1 MVSRRVLGWGS
12 GVGVVLAVVSG
23 GLVNQLQAGWP
34 WWVAAAVVTLTAGVL
49 AGWLAA
55 ATAGGGRVRVDDGG
69 VYAGQDVAGRVR
81 TRVRG
86 AGASGRG
93 RGGGTRI
100 GRGAVGAG
108 RDITGD
114 VDTDVQS

>member
-1 MVSRRVLGWGS
+1 MSRRVFGWGS

-23 GLVNQLQAGWP
+23 GLVNELHGGWP
-34 WWVAAAVVTLTAGVL
+34 WWMAAAVVTLAAAT
-49 AGWLAA
+49 LAA
-55 ATAGGGRVRVDDGG
+55 WLATAGGGQVQVDEGG
-69 VYAGQDVAGRVR
+69 VYAGRNVDGRVR

-86 AGASGRG
+86 AGSSSQR

-108 RDITGD
+108 QDVTGD
-114 VDTDVQS
+114 VDTDVRP